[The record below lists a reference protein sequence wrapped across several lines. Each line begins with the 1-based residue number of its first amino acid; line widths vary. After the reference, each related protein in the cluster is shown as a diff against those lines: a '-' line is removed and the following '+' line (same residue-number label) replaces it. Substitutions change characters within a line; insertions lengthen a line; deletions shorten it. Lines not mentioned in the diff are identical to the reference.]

1 MLRLVIIS
9 GRSGSGK
16 TSALNILED
25 IGFTCIDNLPATLLP
40 SLIKELDTEMSEKN
54 SQLSLIEA
62 AMYESESYDTKLAV
76 GIDARNIT
84 GDLSQLYEILKRL
97 ESDGIQVSVIFLQ
110 ARRSDL
116 IRRYSETRRKH
127 PLSNKN
133 VGLAEAIDLEEKILA
148 PIAKISNRKID
159 TSGLSLH
166 ELRDLVKNTVAPET
180 DDLMSILFESFGFKR
195 GLPDSSDFIFD
206 VRCLPNP
213 YWKQDL
219 RLLTGNDR
227 NVIEFLESQVDVAAM
242 IADIIGLLTRWIP
255 KFQSNNRSYLTISI
269 GCTGGQHRS
278 VYIANRL
285 YEHFSEKH
293 PSVQIVHKELS

>member
-1 MLRLVIIS
+1 
-9 GRSGSGK
+9 
-16 TSALNILED
+16 
-25 IGFTCIDNLPATLLP
+25 
-40 SLIKELDTEMSEKN
+40 MSEKN

-219 RLLTGNDR
+219 RLLTGNDL